1 MAETTAKK
9 SAKAPV
15 DTSTKIKE
23 AYLDHLLEHGEAPPS
38 VYHFTK
44 RLKMPEATFYE
55 HYNSFTSLE
64 RDIWR
69 GFFDQALTQ
78 IQGDEVYRDYSVR
91 EKLLAFYY
99 TWIEVLKNN
108 RSYVTF
114 RVQSMG
120 LGNAPRP
127 SMMRAGA
134 SAGRMNIDVL
144 SRFKEGFIDFANEL
158 LMEGRET
165 EEVVDRP
172 LISRN
177 YDEGLWRQVLFVLNF
192 WVNDDSQNFER
203 TDVAIEK
210 AVNLSFDLFGRSALD
225 SAVDFARFL
234 YQQR

>member
-23 AYLDHLLEHGEAPPS
+23 AYLDHLLEHGAPPPS
-38 VYHFTK
+38 VYQFTK

-64 RDIWR
+64 RDVWR

-78 IQGDEVYRDYSVR
+78 IQGDEVYREYSVR

-108 RSYVTF
+108 RSYVIF
-114 RVQSMG
+114 RTHRMG
-120 LGNAPRP
+120 LGDTARP
-127 SMMRAGA
+127 DMMRAGA
-134 SAGRMNIDVL
+134 SAGRMNTDVL

-192 WVNDDSQNFER
+192 WVNDDSRNFER

-234 YQQR
+234 YQRR